1 LKFDSSRDQ
10 RDFYLF
16 IYLFIKNLG
25 EYLIPCDKKEKAS
38 ATDTKAFFF
47 FSTFFFLEKNGPKLP
62 HYDKKIHK

>member
-1 LKFDSSRDQ
+1 LKFDSSCDQ

-47 FSTFFFLEKNGPKLP
+47 LEKNGPKLP
-62 HYDKKIHK
+62 HYDKKNHK